1 MLPTDA
7 PSSSTPVTARV
18 ESSWLASIRRLAL
31 ALNRSPSLSLLLIK
45 SALKPA
51 DHRHLNEIETDERY
65 INAINFALEGAL
77 CAYVVKVVRTLRQK
91 FGVNEMHKELLV
103 EECLTLKTRMAEVE
117 GTMKDTLESL
127 DKFQVDLDA
136 ALASRLGLENQA
148 KSAKDQVAYCNTKFW
163 SYKLKLRRLGLPPLG

>member
-1 MLPTDA
+1 M
-7 PSSSTPVTARV
+7 
-18 ESSWLASIRRLAL
+18 
-31 ALNRSPSLSLLLIK
+31 
-45 SALKPA
+45 
-51 DHRHLNEIETDERY
+51 
-65 INAINFALEGAL
+65 
-77 CAYVVKVVRTLRQK
+77 VKVVRTLRQK